1 MKLEAFDWSYFHRK
15 NLLGVDGVQ
24 NMFVCQP
31 IFNMLELKK
40 GRDTDYVIGWKSK
53 SSYESKLLLS
63 HGVFLFN
70 IKYFGYKIGIQCNNT
85 PLVVEQNNHA
95 TNNQS
100 HNILRLFNI
109 LPICLSSQVQ

>member
-1 MKLEAFDWSYFHRK
+1 
-15 NLLGVDGVQ
+15 
-24 NMFVCQP
+24 
-31 IFNMLELKK
+31 MLELKK
-40 GRDTDYVIGWKSK
+40 GKDTDYVIGWKSK

-70 IKYFGYKIGIQCNNT
+70 IKYFGYNIGIQCNNT

-109 LPICLSSQVQ
+109 LPMSFITSAITGDYYL